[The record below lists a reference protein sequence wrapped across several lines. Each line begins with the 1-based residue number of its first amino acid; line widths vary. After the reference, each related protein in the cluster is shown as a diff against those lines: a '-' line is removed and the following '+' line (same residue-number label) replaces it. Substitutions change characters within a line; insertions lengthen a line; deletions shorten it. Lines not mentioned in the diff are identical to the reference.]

1 MPTPKPKTVDARI
14 DARMAAERSK
24 KRSPTR
30 APTIAPAIAPRSPP
44 RGNWPRS
51 RLCNRAWE
59 GLSVPTPR
67 WLRPSASRSSTR
79 DVIPALLGLN
89 LDRRLRSRP
98 ARPVTSLKR
107 SGASDASARGFSGP
121 RPIGSV
127 GRGGGRTRLFLAS
140 DRRRRGRE
148 VLARSSSTS
157 SQFVQNPC
165 DERVRAVPYRLERP
179 PQGGSDLLTALA
191 RDEMPKNELFI
202 LCESS
207 GHDPLQLRIDYDS
220 WPVLVYIPRVQSAE

>member
-44 RGNWPRS
+44 RGNRPRS
-51 RLCNRAWE
+51 RLCIRAWE
-59 GLSVPTPR
+59 GLSVPPPR
-67 WLRPSASRSSTR
+67 WLRASVARSPTR

-89 LDRRLRSRP
+89 LDRLLRSH
-98 ARPVTSLKR
+98 L
-107 SGASDASARGFSGP
+107 GLL
-121 RPIGSV
+121 I
-127 GRGGGRTRLFLAS
+127 GRGRRHLFLAS

-148 VLARSSSTS
+148 VLAWSSFTC

-165 DERVRAVPYRLERP
+165 DERVRAVAYGLERP

-191 RDEMPKNELFI
+191 RDEMPKNQSLI
-202 LCESS
+202 LCE
-207 GHDPLQLRIDYDS
+207 
-220 WPVLVYIPRVQSAE
+220 